1 MRTLSQLTLLA
12 AATAALHG
20 AGLTDAHTAASVVPS
35 RTYTQGVSADG
46 KTSVGFT
53 YLGPAYKIV
62 GTTYTALDNLPSSTS
77 LSFSAYAASSN
88 GSVIVGQALDSNGL
102 QRAVYWDNTGIHKL
116 TTLVFGTAG
125 SESATATGVSAA
137 GTTIVGY
144 SNDGAFWSGPNPAG
158 FSEDAGFYYR
168 AGVFTSLYNKFSGNP
183 TRASGVSADGNLIVG
198 TIADSFNNMTMA
210 SGFVYNITT
219 NTSYLVDA
227 GLNIPAFNAIP
238 LSFTQLTAISGN
250 GQVAIGYAFND
261 TLSTTPNDAR
271 AFSYNTA
278 GAGTYTALG
287 KLGGAFSWSIARAIS
302 NDGSVIVG
310 QSLNSANKSEAFVYQ
325 SGAMSALG
333 FLGTGDESDATGVSA
348 DGTVIVGYSR
358 ITAGGAVRHAFV
370 YTNVMLD
377 ETEWMRSLNGPGSLL
392 AMTTSLNQLP
402 LEGAHHRP
410 LMSYDSMGKQSQ
422 VWATGDFGASSRQ
435 SDRHMT
441 SGEIGVSQTY
451 GDFVLGI
458 AAGHASLNQD
468 LLLGGSASI
477 SGNYLLAEADYRL
490 ADKES
495 IASLVLLRGDYDAT
509 ASRGY
514 VLGGGVLDA
523 SRGSTGL
530 KTSSARLRLDGP
542 TQKFVSAISATPFV
556 SYTVTRTTADA
567 YTETGGSF
575 PASFAAQ
582 EHTAQEGRLGVTAKV
597 VASPSTTLLFTA
609 EWIHRFDNAGDGISG
624 TNLATSSAFAV
635 GGIVPTANQARFG
648 FDIDHKLS
656 ADTLLNFSVHAAGVG
671 PSSDVSA
678 ALSIRRAF

>member
-1 MRTLSQLTLLA
+1 MRTLSNLSLIA
-12 AATAALHG
+12 AATVALHG
-20 AGLTDAHTAASVVPS
+20 AGFTDAHTAANVVAS
-35 RTYTQGVSADG
+35 RTYTQGVSSDG
-46 KTSVGFT
+46 TTSVGYAFGGT
-53 YLGPAYKIV
+53 AYKIV
-62 GTTYTALDNLPSSTS
+62 GTTYTALSNLSGGSS
-77 LSFSAYAASSN
+77 SFAYAASSN
-88 GSVIVGQALDSNGL
+88 GSLIVGQATDSSGL
-102 QRAVYWDNTGIHKL
+102 QRAVYWDNTGIHQL
-116 TTLVFGTAG
+116 TTLVYSTPGN
-125 SESATATGVSAA
+125 ESATATAVSAA

-183 TRASGVSADGNLIVG
+183 TRATGVSADGNLIVG

-210 SGFVYNITT
+210 SGFIYNITT

-250 GQVAIGYAFND
+250 GQIAVGYAYND
-261 TLSTTPNDAR
+261 TVSTTPSDAL

-278 GAGTYTALG
+278 GSGTYTALG
-287 KLGGAFSWSIARAIS
+287 KLGGPSSWSIARAAS

-310 QSLNSANKSEAFVYQ
+310 QSLNSTNKSEAFLYQ
-325 SGAMSALG
+325 SGAMSGLG

-348 DGTVIVGYSR
+348 DGQVIVGYSR
-358 ITAGGAVRHAFV
+358 VTAGGAVRHAFV
-370 YTNVMLD
+370 YANQTMLD
-377 ETEWMRSLNGPGSLL
+377 ADEWLRSLNGPGSIL
-392 AMTTSLNQLP
+392 AMTTNLNQLP

-410 LMSYDSMGKQSQ
+410 LMSYDNMGKQSQ
-422 VWATGDFGASSRQ
+422 AWATGDFGTASRQ

-441 SGEIGVSQTY
+441 SGEIGVSQAY

-468 LLLGGSASI
+468 LLFGGSASI

-495 IASLVLLRGDYDAT
+495 IVSLVLMRGDYDADT
-509 ASRGY
+509 TRGY
-514 VLGGGVLDA
+514 ATGSGNDT
-523 SRGSTGL
+523 SSGSTGL
-530 KTSSARLRLDGP
+530 KTSSARLRIDGP
-542 TQKFVSAISATPFV
+542 AQKFISAVSATPFI
-556 SYTVTRTTADA
+556 SYTATRTTANA

-575 PASFAAQ
+575 PASFGAQ
-582 EHTAQEGRLGVTAKV
+582 EHTAQEGRLGVTAKY

-609 EWIHRFDNAGDGISG
+609 EWIHRFDGAGNGLTAISSTMGTLTAAGI
-624 TNLATSSAFAV
+624 A
-635 GGIVPTANQARFG
+635 PTADQARFG

-656 ADTLLNFSVHAAGVG
+656 ADTLLNFSVHAAGIG